1 MQIEW
6 HKVWRIALK
15 LYPDIHPS
23 KLNQEQ
29 REKCLE
35 IYYDYY

>member
-6 HKVWRIALK
+6 HKVWRIAMK

-29 REKCLE
+29 RKVYKLE
-35 IYYDYY
+35 ANA